1 MAAVKTLI
9 GNVKGPQGE
18 KGEKGDTGPA
28 GSTGIRGSRWA
39 EGTAITGTSTE
50 GTIFPDTG
58 ITDALVGDMYLNTST
73 GNVYRCTESGA
84 ASAARW
90 VHTGNLKGP
99 TGERGASGETG
110 PKGDTGIRGS
120 RIYQG
125 TAVTGTSST
134 SEIFSGSGISDAM
147 VDDVY
152 INTADGNTYKCTV
165 PGPAET
171 ARWAYTGCIRGA
183 AGEAPEAADDMTVGF
198 SASSERTNINTGEK
212 MSTLMGK
219 IKKWFADMTVAAFA
233 QVISSNTD
241 LMANTLPGYLVDAL
255 AVRQQFEAVNSNLHY
270 TFQPIENEYIT
281 NTTVNVIRRAGVIYT
296 YIFFYVIGQIP
307 AWEDVIIGK
316 IANWTLGSRNLSI
329 VNSLYEGQ
337 YALSL
342 LVYVD
347 GYGNVAVKTHGEV
360 NGNPW
365 CYGLGTFVI

>member
-58 ITDALVGDMYLNTST
+58 ITDAIVGDMYLNTST

-255 AVRQQFEAVNSNLHY
+255 AVRQQFEAVNSNLASDF
-270 TFQPIENEYIT
+270 TGN
-281 NTTVNVIRRAGVIYT
+281 IYKLIHVRWT
-296 YIFFYVIGQIP
+296 GTVIGGQ
-307 AWEDVIIGK
+307 
-316 IANWTLGSRNLSI
+316 I
-329 VNSLYEGQ
+329 VNFGGFREHIPIGYNFIGMLLTPQCTVHITMSYYDYHV
-337 YALSL
+337 YAYSESFTGEIYYDAL
-342 LVYVD
+342 LILR
-347 GYGNVAVKTHGEV
+347 KT
-360 NGNPW
+360 
-365 CYGLGTFVI
+365 

>member
-255 AVRQQFEAVNSNLHY
+255 AVRQQFEAVNSNLGNMNKIPY
-270 TFQPIENEYIT
+270 FLGAVTAVGETISFNLIEYREI
-281 NTTVNVIRRAGVIYT
+281 
-296 YIFFYVIGQIP
+296 IFRVSIG
-307 AWEDVIIGK
+307 G
-316 IANWTLGSRNLSI
+316 
-329 VNSLYEGQ
+329 
-337 YALSL
+337 
-342 LVYVD
+342 
-347 GYGNVAVKTHGEV
+347 
-360 NGNPW
+360 
-365 CYGLGTFVI
+365 GTFMYQTIPTPAVQSGHAEITFSEENMFFTILCYIGDNGIEFLNIISSWSAWAIQLIGIK